1 MNFNLRY
8 FLPPFV
14 VDVLHFLEKSRVG
27 FSGKYSEF
35 NEALQN
41 STSYESPAIVEDYIL
56 EFKKIV
62 SERQQLNYLNFDSR
76 SVRIL
81 AALRLAENGLSNKKI
96 RVLDYGG
103 GLGTHYFKVFEPLKD
118 FLEDYVILETP
129 LVAERFSELNKQ
141 IEYVTE
147 LENTAPMSFD
157 ICLASCSIP
166 YVENPYLTLAE
177 IMKCSK
183 YLILD
188 RMPFVDS
195 INSDVLKLQK
205 SKTSKHSRV
214 SYPAW
219 LMSRSKFLSFCDE
232 YGHEIISTW
241 EVPEDRPYFKFK
253 RFSYSGYLI
262 KCVS

>member
-1 MNFNLRY
+1 MSFNLRY

-14 VDVLHFLEKSRVG
+14 VDVLHFLEKNRVG
-27 FSGKYSEF
+27 FTGKYSEF
-35 NEALQN
+35 DKALQK
-41 STSYESPAIVEDYIL
+41 STSYESLAIVEDYIREL
-56 EFKKIV
+56 NKIV
-62 SERQQLNYLNFDSR
+62 SEKQQLSYFNFDTR

-96 RVLDYGG
+96 RVLDFGG
-103 GLGTHYFKVFEPLKD
+103 GLGTHYFKVFEPFKD
-118 FLEDYVILETP
+118 ILEEYVILETP
-129 LVAERFSELNKQ
+129 LVAERFSELNKE
-141 IEYVTE
+141 IKYVTD
-147 LENTAPMSFD
+147 LENTEPKSFD

-166 YVENPYLTLAE
+166 YVENPYSTLTE

-183 YLILD
+183 YIILD

-205 SKTSKHSRV
+205 SITSNHSRV
-214 SYPAW
+214 SYPSW

-232 YGHEIISTW
+232 FGHEIVSTW